1 MYFNKIPNI
10 LYLRYNKNPFDGT
23 YILIKNIF
31 ARIKLVDD
39 IIPNATL
46 FNDYFVKDGERPDTI
61 SFDIY
66 GDSGYDWI
74 IVLINNIRNLYS
86 DWPMTSRAFDEY
98 VSQKYTDISAPH
110 HYVTIEQFYNGKK
123 ILDGGLEV
131 GEAFQF
137 IKPNNDLVPKSESRA
152 PVSNYAYE
160 LELNEKK
167 RQILILRPEF
177 LDQFVEI
184 FEDYMKFTP
193 STEFINEK
201 LKISRN

>member
-1 MYFNKIPNI
+1 MYYNKIPNI
-10 LYLRYNKNPFDGT
+10 LYLRYNKNPYDGT
-23 YILIKNIF
+23 YVLIKNIF

-46 FNDYFVKDGERPDTI
+46 FNDYFVKDGERPDTV
-61 SFDIY
+61 SFDVY
-66 GDSGYDWI
+66 GDSDYDWI
-74 IVLINNIRNLYS
+74 VILINNIRNLYS

-110 HYVTIEQFYNGKK
+110 HYETIEQYYNGKK

-137 IKPNNDLVPKSESRA
+137 VKPNGDVVPKTEARA

-160 LELNEKK
+160 LDLNEKK
-167 RQILILRPEF
+167 REIFLLKPSYLEPF
-177 LDQFVEI
+177 LDNFRKTNLYQKSK
-184 FEDYMKFTP
+184 DYIS
-193 STEFINEK
+193 ST
-201 LKISRN
+201 LKKTGV